1 LWELL
6 KEKFTAGILTVTGG
20 RQRGDGARPG
30 MSSKGCGNLVL
41 VDEVIQS
48 WRSESKAWNG
58 NRE

>member
-1 LWELL
+1 
-6 KEKFTAGILTVTGG
+6 VTGG

-41 VDEVIQS
+41 VDEVIRS